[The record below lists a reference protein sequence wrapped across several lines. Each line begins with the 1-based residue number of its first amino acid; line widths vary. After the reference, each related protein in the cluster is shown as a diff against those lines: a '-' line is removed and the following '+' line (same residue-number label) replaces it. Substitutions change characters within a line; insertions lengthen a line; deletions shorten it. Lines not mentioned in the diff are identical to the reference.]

1 MFLAVTQRQLGLM
14 SGVLVA
20 VPIPDE
26 FSIDADET
34 NEAIEQAVSR
44 ARSVSGM
51 RSIHCRR
58 SEPCINVY

>member
-1 MFLAVTQRQLGLM
+1 MFLAVTQRRLGLM

-26 FSIDADET
+26 FSIDADEM

-44 ARSVSGM
+44 ARSVS
-51 RSIHCRR
+51 
-58 SEPCINVY
+58 